1 MMMIMMMMMMM
12 MMMFGDLHCD
22 GGANQKSKDDDADDD
37 DDAVD
42 NTMMM
47 KMMTTTTT
55 TNDLPINKKISSDKK
70 PLFSCSRRTKGISDK
85 RPRCP
90 EVRLGI
96 RKPTSAHQEVR
107 SLNDRDV
114 QK

>member
-1 MMMIMMMMMMM
+1 MKKRKATMLIMMMT
-12 MMMFGDLHCD
+12 L
-22 GGANQKSKDDDADDD
+22 STIDDDEDDD
-37 DDAVD
+37 DDD
-42 NTMMM
+42 DKRSTD
-47 KMMTTTTT
+47 KQ
-55 TNDLPINKKISSDKK
+55 KKSGDKK